1 MTTGTP
7 EPVRP
12 ARTVTFRPGREAD
25 LAACIRTWKAGLEG
39 YMSRLGLPPV
49 ADDLGPLRRLLNH
62 TMSTD
67 PDRFWVAVTSAGG
80 EGPVGPVE
88 PVDLVD
94 PGDPGDP
101 GGPGMSDGAPE
112 RVIGFASAT
121 VRESLWFLA
130 MLFVNPEAQAEGTGS
145 ALMDRAQAGRDV
157 DPGGPA
163 VPCPDAPLDTG
174 ITTWGMGT
182 DTAQPISNGL
192 YARRGMLPRVPV
204 WRLFGEPRRWSAIP
218 ALSATLESVPFES
231 LAADGRGGA
240 QRLAETVAALDREIV
255 GMAHPQD
262 HEFLRRDGR
271 TGFLVRERG
280 SGRALGYGYGS
291 SAGRLGPVAA
301 LDPALHP
308 AILGAIV
315 RETPVLGPV
324 AIWVPGTAAEATRA
338 LLHAGLRFDGF
349 PALVCWSTPTH
360 PFDRYLPISLAL
372 V

>member
-1 MTTGTP
+1 M
-7 EPVRP
+7 RP
-12 ARTVTFRPGREAD
+12 ARTVAFRPGRETD

-49 ADDLGPLRRLLNH
+49 ADDLGPLRRLLTH
-62 TMSTD
+62 TLTTD
-67 PDRFWVAVTSAGG
+67 PDRFWVAVTPAGRDRDG
-80 EGPVGPVE
+80 VGGAPAR
-88 PVDLVD
+88 
-94 PGDPGDP
+94 GD
-101 GGPGMSDGAPE
+101 GPGASDGAPE

-130 MLFVNPEAQAEGTGS
+130 MLFVDPEAQAEGVGS

-163 VPCPDAPLDTG
+163 VPGPDAPLDTG

-218 ALSATLESVPFES
+218 ALPAALESVPFEA
-231 LAADGRGGA
+231 LAADGRDGA
-240 QRLAETVAALDREIV
+240 RRLAESVDALDRAIV
-255 GMAHPQD
+255 GVTHPQD

-271 TGFLVRERG
+271 TGLLVRERAT
-280 SGRALGYGYGS
+280 GRVLGYGYGTS
-291 SAGRLGPVAA
+291 TGRLGPVSA

-308 AILGAIV
+308 AILGTIV
-315 RETPVLGPV
+315 RDTPALGPV
-324 AIWVPGTAAEATRA
+324 AIWVPGTASEATRA
-338 LLHAGLRFDGF
+338 LLDAGLRFDGF
-349 PALVCWSTPTH
+349 PALVCWSTATH
-360 PFDRYLPISLAL
+360 PFERYLPISLAL